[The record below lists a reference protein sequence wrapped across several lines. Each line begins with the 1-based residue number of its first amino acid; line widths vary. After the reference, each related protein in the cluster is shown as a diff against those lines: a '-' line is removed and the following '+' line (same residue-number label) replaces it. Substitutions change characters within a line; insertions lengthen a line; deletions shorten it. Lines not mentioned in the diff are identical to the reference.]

1 MLRTTLII
9 FWRAVALLSLAL
21 GIIGAFLPLLPTVPF
36 VIGAAWAASKGW
48 PQLEVWLLN
57 HPSFGDHIRQWRSRG
72 AVPRRAKYL
81 AIFMMSCSAIMVQFL
96 PMPYYA
102 DTTRIVLPLFLLG
115 VACWLWRRPE

>member
-1 MLRTTLII
+1 MLRTTLIL
-9 FWRAVALLSLAL
+9 FWRSVAILSLAL

-57 HPSFGDHIRQWRSRG
+57 HPKFGHSIRNWRARG

-81 AIFMMSCSAIMVQFL
+81 AVFMMSCSAIMIQFI
-96 PMPYYA
+96 PMPFYQ
-102 DTTRIVLPLFLLG
+102 TETRIVVPLILFT